1 MSEST
6 EIVRRLVAAGANYE
20 SIGRALGR
28 NRSYIRQVGIGA
40 KPGETMRASLA
51 ELEERLTGAA
61 DLNRE
66 ARTVTLTTPPEARKD
81 RRGALARVRKPTTVS
96 GRSWSSSSVKRQAVK
111 SGARG
116 LGHPMA
122 DAADRG
128 QSLGVTVT
136 VDGAVSIQAYGTS
149 RRGREGLHGSADFRL
164 GDAGEVLDAIQNQYG
179 GDVTAYVADV
189 MVERGLV
196 AGAEDVAPHIVE
208 IDLRAF
214 DE

>member
-28 NRSYIRQVGIGA
+28 NRSLVRQVGIGA
-40 KPGETMRASLA
+40 KPGNTMRDALA
-51 ELEERLTGAA
+51 ELEARLAGAA
-61 DLNRE
+61 DVNQA
-66 ARTVTLTTPPEARKD
+66 ARTATITPPEPRKN
-81 RRGALARVRKPTTVS
+81 RRGALAKVRKPTTVQ
-96 GRSWSSSSVKRQAVK
+96 GRSWSASSVKRQAVR

-122 DAADRG
+122 DAAERG
-128 QSLGVTVT
+128 QTLAVTVT
-136 VDGAVSIQAYGTS
+136 VDGAVAIQAYGTS

-164 GDAGEVLDAIQNQYG
+164 GDAAEVLDTIQEDYG

-189 MVERGLV
+189 LVDRGLV
-196 AGAEDVAPHIVE
+196 DRATDVAPHIVE